1 MMQGMRVLVATDTIG
16 SLSSARA
23 GTLLATGW
31 ADGDVTVVPL
41 GEAGAGFAVAAADQL
56 GAALV
61 TTAVEDCWQ
70 SIARQGGTAVV
81 AVEYARL
88 EAPPDLPLTA
98 SSAGLGHAVRHVLQ
112 EPAGRPQRLLVDLTG
127 PAAHDGGAGFLA
139 ALGATADVALDQGV
153 AELSGLSRLDLAPAR
168 SLLTGVDL
176 VGVVPM
182 DEVARP
188 LLGLRGITS
197 LRRTSTMDPAL
208 LLDTDAA
215 LTTFAQVAAS
225 HRASAA
231 GAGACGGLGFAVL
244 ALGGR
249 LVTGPAYA
257 LESNGARS
265 AVATAELV
273 VTGCTEFDFA
283 RRGGGVVAE
292 AARVAGEQL
301 APCIAVA
308 VEVLIG
314 GRELRTL
321 GIESAY
327 PVRER
332 TPTTTAAGDVTE
344 VELIALARRVGRSWR
359 W

>member
-1 MMQGMRVLVATDTIG
+1 MRVLVATDTIG
-16 SLSSARA
+16 SLSSAHA
-23 GTLLATGW
+23 GSLLAIGW
-31 ADGDVTVVPL
+31 PAGDVTVVPL
-41 GEAGAGFAVAAADQL
+41 GEAGAGFAAAAADQL
-56 GAALV
+56 GAELV
-61 TTAVEDCWQ
+61 TAADGNGWL
-70 SIARQGGTAVV
+70 SYAYGDGTAVV

-88 EAPPDLPLTA
+88 ESPSGLPLTA
-98 SSAGLGHAVRHVLQ
+98 SSAGLGHAVRQVLQ
-112 EPAGRPQRLLVDLTG
+112 DAGGQPARLLVDLTG
-127 PAAHDGGAGFLA
+127 PGAHDAGAGFLA
-139 ALGATADVALDQGV
+139 ALGATGDVALDCGV
-153 AELSGLSRLDLAPAR
+153 AALGGLSRLDLTGAR
-168 SLLTGVDL
+168 TLLRGVEL
-176 VGVVPM
+176 VGVVPA
-182 DEVARP
+182 DELALP

-197 LRRTSTMDPAL
+197 LRRTSTSDPAL

-215 LTTFAQVAAS
+215 LTAFAQLAGPDRAA
-225 HRASAA
+225 AA

-257 LESNGARS
+257 FESEVVRR
-265 AVATAELV
+265 AVAAAELV
-273 VTGCTEFDFA
+273 VTGCTTFDFA

-332 TPTTTAAGDVTE
+332 TPTPAVGDVTAG
-344 VELIALARRVGRSWR
+344 ELIATARRVGRSWR